1 MLCGILSVMRV
12 FISSVKLSLED
23 ERRALPGQI
32 RALGHEPVMF
42 EDFTAQG
49 DPSREACLK
58 AVQSSDLVLLILGA
72 RYGYTFPETRQSA
85 THDEFNE
92 ARRNGQTVYV
102 FNKSVE
108 EREPE
113 QQVFI
118 EAVGQYASGAFWKS
132 FSDTTEL
139 MTQVTAAIREFAS
152 APSPLTYEPLL
163 VTPQVTWRD
172 EWGTRQGWGGGNEPT
187 FVEMHV
193 TTHGV
198 GNRSTREVHAL
209 PDVIISKL
217 RAFGAVTIA
226 GAVEPEVTD
235 DNVTITVPEQQRGA
249 HHRDVSPRHFA
260 GVRVAKTGQVS
271 TWTTLPRAQVG
282 SVVTEDE
289 LAAAIG
295 DQLRIIG
302 TLNVLAGDR
311 FALSVGLGGSTMMS
325 IGSSS
330 ATTIGFG
337 SSEPVRI
344 IPDESVSSAAFDV
357 GADEVARGIARR
369 IGTAITR

>member
-1 MLCGILSVMRV
+1 MRV

-72 RYGYTFPETRQSA
+72 SYGYTFPETDQSA

-102 FNKSVE
+102 FNKNVE

-113 QQVFI
+113 QQAFVDV
-118 EAVGQYASGAFWKS
+118 VGQYASGAFWKS
-132 FSDTTEL
+132 FSSTTEL
-139 MTQVTAAIREFAS
+139 MTQVTAAILEFMS

-163 VTPQVTWRD
+163 TPPEVLWRD
-172 EWGTRQGWGGGNEPT
+172 EWGTHRGWGASNEAT
-187 FVEMHV
+187 FVETHV
-193 TTHGV
+193 TLLG
-198 GNRSTREVHAL
+198 GPNRSTREIHAL
-209 PDVIISKL
+209 PDAIIGKL
-217 RAFGAVTIA
+217 RAFGAVTMA

-235 DNVTITVPEQQRGA
+235 DYVTITVPEQQRGR
-249 HHRDVSPRHFA
+249 HHRDTSPRHFA
-260 GVRVAKTGQVS
+260 GVRVSKTGQVS
-271 TWTTLPRAQVG
+271 TWTTLPKAQIG

-302 TLNVLAGDR
+302 TLNVVAGDR
-311 FALSVGLGGSTMMS
+311 FTLSVGLGGSTMMS
-325 IGSSS
+325 TGGSS
-330 ATTIGFG
+330 ATSIGFG
-337 SSEPVRI
+337 SGEPIRI
-344 IPDESVSSAAFDV
+344 RPDESLSSAAFNV

-369 IGTAITR
+369 IVAAISL